1 MPPSKNFSRW
11 RGRASMT
18 EMIDAMNAETMIENV
33 LCGAGSGEREPDDR
47 APRLD
52 HEQSARLESLK
63 RAVDRLLNDGSEFE
77 HPPELARRTLAF
89 VASNRRRP
97 MSLLDQVAT
106 RLPFRW
112 ADFAVAAGIFIA
124 GTLTLLPA
132 IHRSRERMNQAG
144 CVFNLQQLG
153 NSLAQYASLHPFLPY
168 PPSHRS
174 DTHAGMF
181 AVMLHDAGVLDNLAV
196 LDCPCNGACPHV
208 TKDLASFDQIDHM
221 RKSDPTAYQR
231 MLCWDYA
238 YNVGYRH
245 ASSGPAGPLECA
257 QSSQIPVIADQPDH
271 QDFQRIR
278 EGNSPNHGR
287 RGQNVLF
294 GDGSVHWFYS
304 RNIGP
309 LDPDLYLNNNDEP
322 RPGMHLSDSV
332 LMPSK
337 IPFEGR

>member
-1 MPPSKNFSRW
+1 MS
-11 RGRASMT
+11 
-18 EMIDAMNAETMIENV
+18 DAMNAESMIELV
-33 LCGAGSGEREPDDR
+33 VCRGDDSEREPAAQ
-47 APRLD
+47 APPLD
-52 HEQSARLESLK
+52 PEQAARLECLQ
-63 RAVDRLLNDGSEFE
+63 RAVHRLLDDGSEFE

-89 VASNRRRP
+89 VATNRRRQV
-97 MSLLDQVAT
+97 SLLEQVAT

-112 ADFAVAAGIFIA
+112 ADFAVAAGIFVA

-181 AVMLHDAGVLDNLAV
+181 AVMLHDAGVLNDLSV
-196 LDCPCNGACPHV
+196 LDCPCNGACPHA
-208 TKDLASFDQIDHM
+208 TKELASFEQVDQI
-221 RKSDPTAYQR
+221 RKTDPLAYQP

-238 YNVGYRH
+238 YNVGYRNP
-245 ASSGPAGPLECA
+245 SSGSPCALEVAC
-257 QSSQIPVIADQPDH
+257 SSQIPVIADQPDH
-271 QDFQRIR
+271 QDFQIIR
-278 EGNSPNHGR
+278 DGNSPNHGR

-294 GDGSVHWFYS
+294 GDSSVRWFHT

-309 LDPDLYLNNNDEP
+309 LDPDLFLNNNHEA
-322 RPGMHLSDSV
+322 RPGIHVSDSV

-337 IPFEGR
+337 VPFQGR

>member
-1 MPPSKNFSRW
+1 MN
-11 RGRASMT
+11 
-18 EMIDAMNAETMIENV
+18 DAMNAEKMIEIA
-33 LCGAGSGEREPDDR
+33 LCGADAIEHEPDKR
-47 APRLD
+47 APSLNP
-52 HEQSARLESLK
+52 EQTARLESLR
-63 RAVDRLLNDGSEFE
+63 RAVHRLVDDGAEIE
-77 HPPELARRTLAF
+77 HPPELAQRTLAF
-89 VASNRRRP
+89 VATNRRRP
-97 MSLLDQVAT
+97 MSLLEQVST

-112 ADFAVAAGIFIA
+112 ADLAVAAGIFIA

-144 CVFNLQQLG
+144 CVLNLQQLG

-174 DTHAGMF
+174 DTHTGMF
-181 AVMLHDAGVLDNLAV
+181 AVILHDAGVLDDFKV
-196 LDCPCNGACPHV
+196 LDCPCNGTCPHV
-208 TKDLASFDQIDHM
+208 TKELATFEQVDQA
-221 RKSDPTAYQR
+221 RKTDPAAYER

-245 ASSGPAGPLECA
+245 GSADPAGPLEVVY
-257 QSSQIPVIADQPDH
+257 SSRIPVIADQPDH
-271 QDFQRIR
+271 EDFQTIR

-294 GDGSVHWFYS
+294 GDGSVRFFHS

-309 LDPDLYLNNNDEP
+309 FDPDIYLNNDRQP
-322 RPGMHLSDSV
+322 RPGVHVSDSV

-337 IPFEGR
+337 VPFQGR